1 MVTKKQ
7 TARSK
12 ASTNKRRV
20 VLYLPTLQMVDTWHK
35 AAKKANMTTSSFIQ
49 NIVNSYFEN
58 GIPTTKK
65 QHYEKQIT
73 EYADTIKKL
82 QQENIELSKK
92 VKMLDTLADRNEQE
106 LQRLRNKDFM
116 NESFEGEREYK
127 KQLIKLLQ
135 KEKNI
140 KEHQLLSLLHID
152 PTDTEAAKAINR
164 QLQELLDFGVIKMYR
179 GGYEWKK

>member
-82 QQENIELSKK
+82 QRENIELSKK

-106 LQRLRNKDFM
+106 LQRLRNKDF
-116 NESFEGEREYK
+116 
-127 KQLIKLLQ
+127 
-135 KEKNI
+135 
-140 KEHQLLSLLHID
+140 LHEE
-152 PTDTEAAKAINR
+152 TFT
-164 QLQELLDFGVIKMYR
+164 
-179 GGYEWKK
+179 